1 MVSYYKETDE
11 GNISKVDESI
21 PLSYLQTIIKYVE
34 DNIML
39 VDPKMLHIFTNFLVQ
54 MKSHERG
61 KNLQTNFVVIE
72 TGVSEHIEGLNIIES
87 FNSIDVIY
95 LLQVLENII
104 VLSAGTKKGTNWDNI
119 RKSAGKIYEMIYKI
133 HGSDFSSPK

>member
-61 KNLQTNFVVIE
+61 KNLQTNLVVI
-72 TGVSEHIEGLNIIES
+72 
-87 FNSIDVIY
+87 
-95 LLQVLENII
+95 
-104 VLSAGTKKGTNWDNI
+104 
-119 RKSAGKIYEMIYKI
+119 
-133 HGSDFSSPK
+133 